1 MTKNDLKFK
10 SRIILVHIFVMSAW
24 VLFGVTL
31 FNIQVINKIEQP
43 QGIKLEAIKGERG
56 NFFDTNGNSLTQNLT
71 FYRIGVHPKKI
82 SNLDE
87 FVSDLSDCTER
98 KKDFYFQIYDSNK
111 NYLELEK
118 KTLKNCESLQKKYQN
133 SLIIKKSFKRYYPED
148 NLVSQIVGFT
158 NIDDKGISGLESKYN
173 KYLEPV
179 SGSRLLKRNGLG
191 IKISDPT
198 LPSKEALSL
207 IHI

>member
-1 MTKNDLKFK
+1 MTKNYLKFK

-56 NFFDTNGNSLTQNLT
+56 NFLDTNGNSLTQNLT

-98 KKDFYFQIYDSNK
+98 KKDFYIQIYYSNK
-111 NYLELEK
+111 NY
-118 KTLKNCESLQKKYQN
+118 
-133 SLIIKKSFKRYYPED
+133 
-148 NLVSQIVGFT
+148 
-158 NIDDKGISGLESKYN
+158 IDI
-173 KYLEPV
+173 
-179 SGSRLLKRNGLG
+179 
-191 IKISDPT
+191 
-198 LPSKEALSL
+198 
-207 IHI
+207 